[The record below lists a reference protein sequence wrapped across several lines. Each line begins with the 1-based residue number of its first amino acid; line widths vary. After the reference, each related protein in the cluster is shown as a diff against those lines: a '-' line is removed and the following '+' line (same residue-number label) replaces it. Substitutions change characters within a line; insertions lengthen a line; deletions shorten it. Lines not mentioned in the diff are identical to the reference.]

1 MDHLL
6 YYFIIILNCE
16 TNSIDCIFDYVY
28 FWAHSLVV
36 EQGVCNAQ
44 ARVRFPVGPFFHKEL
59 CNSGTKFLDEG
70 SYFYNMIVHRQALN
84 VSILLTLLFLNLRR

>member
-6 YYFIIILNCE
+6 LLFYNNTDIE
-16 TNSIDCIFDYVY
+16 TRSINCIFDHIY

-59 CNSGTKFLDEG
+59 CNSETMFLGEG
-70 SYFYNMIVHRQALN
+70 SYFYNMIVHRQ
-84 VSILLTLLFLNLRR
+84 IYLFLT